1 MVVAGWE
8 TMRVEITQPVQTNV
22 DEVGPAPSTYDEKLS
37 HIIQILIRLLQR
49 V

>member
-22 DEVGPAPSTYDEKLS
+22 DEVGPPITISVLITKLAKS
-37 HIIQILIRLLQR
+37 LTNSSSFP
-49 V
+49 